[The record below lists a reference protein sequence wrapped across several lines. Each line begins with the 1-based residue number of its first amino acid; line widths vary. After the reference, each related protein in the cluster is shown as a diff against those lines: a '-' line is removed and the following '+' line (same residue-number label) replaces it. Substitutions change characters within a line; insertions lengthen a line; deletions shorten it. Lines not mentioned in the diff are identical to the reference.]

1 MHSEKPKLWALVYLL
16 VIPEY
21 LFLEALSLQ
30 GLLEDQA
37 VLFLPKK
44 VTRLSVKTG
53 LKIQTSLL
61 SCIYRNSNH
70 FLYLW
75 SSWTWVSRN
84 TSGTLVKKKKQHRNK
99 NKKTQIMF
107 WNERDQ
113 VNFIVKTSQPLW
125 VSYGRFTY
133 AFLANSTV
141 TRITCRSSASNT
153 IYFNVLTITL

>member
-21 LFLEALSLQ
+21 LSLEALSLQ

-84 TSGTLVKKKKQHRNK
+84 TSGTLVKKKKN
-99 NKKTQIMF
+99 NTEIKTRKHKLCFEMK
-107 WNERDQ
+107 E
-113 VNFIVKTSQPLW
+113 
-125 VSYGRFTY
+125 
-133 AFLANSTV
+133 
-141 TRITCRSSASNT
+141 TR
-153 IYFNVLTITL
+153 

>member
-21 LFLEALSLQ
+21 LSLEALSLQ

-61 SCIYRNSNH
+61 SRIYRNSNH

-84 TSGTLVKKKKQHRNK
+84 TSGTLRKKKTQHSNK

-113 VNFIVKTSQPLW
+113 VNFIAKTSQPLL
-125 VSYGRFTY
+125 VNYGRFTY
-133 AFLANSTV
+133 AFLVNSTV

-153 IYFNVLTITL
+153 IYLNVLQ

>member
-21 LFLEALSLQ
+21 LSLEALSLQ

-61 SCIYRNSNH
+61 SRIYRNSNH

-84 TSGTLVKKKKQHRNK
+84 TSGTLRKKKTQHSNK

-113 VNFIVKTSQPLW
+113 VNFIAKTSQPSL
-125 VSYGRFTY
+125 VNYGRFTY
-133 AFLANSTV
+133 AFLVNSTV

-153 IYFNVLTITL
+153 IYLNVLQ